1 MPIRRLASLHFVVL
15 LVIASP
21 ALAQNVPL
29 KTLDN
34 WMWHNEQGW
43 KALDRRRYDR
53 AEQHFRN
60 AIKEIQDYS
69 PGNRNLMARTYC
81 DLARTLYYQERY
93 ADAEP
98 LAKWALAVR
107 DANKK
112 SSPDLVFQSLF
123 TLASIQAAQEHYE
136 DAEPVFKRALA
147 LQEKELSPSHVNTL
161 ITLERLALVLRNQGK
176 YHEADPLYRRAIAIH
191 ERKTPD
197 ENLELAGIID
207 QYVILLRK
215 MNRRDE
221 AEQWE
226 NKSLRI
232 KDTAATKSARAKNDQ
247 LSKRLQGFK

>member
-1 MPIRRLASLHFVVL
+1 MARARLASLHLVVL
-15 LVIASP
+15 LVIACP
-21 ALAQNVPL
+21 ALGQNVPL
-29 KTLDN
+29 KALDN
-34 WMWHNEQGW
+34 WMWHDEQGW
-43 KALDRRRYDR
+43 KDLERRWYDR
-53 AEQHFRN
+53 AEQHFRL
-60 AIKEIQDYS
+60 AVREIEAYS
-69 PGNRNLMARTYC
+69 PGNRNLMAKTYNG
-81 DLARTLYYQERY
+81 LARALYYQQRF

-98 LAKWALAVR
+98 LAKWALSVR

-123 TLASIQAAQEHYE
+123 TLASIQSAQEHYA

-161 ITLERLALVLRNQGK
+161 LTLERLALVLRSEGK

-197 ENLELAGIID
+197 ENLELAGLID

-215 MNRRDE
+215 MNRKDE

-226 NKSLRI
+226 NRSLRI
-232 KDTAATKSARAKNDQ
+232 KDTAATNAARAKNDQ